1 MSSRGCQKSNLSAN
15 PKPSLL
21 YGMSAMSAC
30 KTLVRI
36 SISSLEFSLVC
47 NQRNFSFI
55 PLPNHPSFSPI
66 SSSLRFASLL
76 SPASS
81 ISLGLT
87 RHKLHSRPYVHVAE
101 SVGVETTDLEDDSNK
116 DIVEHLLTN
125 TDDVGRLMKME
136 RRSMTG
142 DGGELI
148 QSKRWFPYLDKFKTG
163 TTFLSS
169 SEILEA
175 MDPYIMEVRKER
187 FSNVVKSRSYSVCL
201 VVEGLC
207 DFGNVSAAFRSADA
221 LGFQSVHV
229 VSCDSSKRCN
239 QIWGENAL
247 VL

>member
-1 MSSRGCQKSNLSAN
+1 
-15 PKPSLL
+15 
-21 YGMSAMSAC
+21 
-30 KTLVRI
+30 
-36 SISSLEFSLVC
+36 
-47 NQRNFSFI
+47 
-55 PLPNHPSFSPI
+55 
-66 SSSLRFASLL
+66 
-76 SPASS
+76 
-81 ISLGLT
+81 
-87 RHKLHSRPYVHVAE
+87 
-101 SVGVETTDLEDDSNK
+101 
-116 DIVEHLLTN
+116 
-125 TDDVGRLMKME
+125 ME
-136 RRSMTG
+136 RRSMTD

-239 QIWGENAL
+239 QT
-247 VL
+247 

>member
-1 MSSRGCQKSNLSAN
+1 
-15 PKPSLL
+15 
-21 YGMSAMSAC
+21 MSAMSAC

-187 FSNVVKSRSYSVCL
+187 FRNVVKSRSYSVCL